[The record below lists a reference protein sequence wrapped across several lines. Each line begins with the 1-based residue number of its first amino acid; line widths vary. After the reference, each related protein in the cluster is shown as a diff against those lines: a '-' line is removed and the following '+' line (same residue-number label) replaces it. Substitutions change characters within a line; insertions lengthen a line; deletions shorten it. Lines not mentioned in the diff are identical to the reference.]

1 MSARARL
8 LPAAAVALAFVP
20 GVARAVVMEEQV
32 KFDVSSAWVL
42 NRFLNLKTIL
52 SYRVKPIGHY
62 IYRDYYYDTPD
73 FAVSSRGYS
82 YRFRVRDKGKGE
94 LEYGVQ
100 FKREY
105 AVDPAKGFTRLEIDD
120 LIPPEAG
127 RKIAAGAWGDAYPPA
142 PPLRTMKCFREFLE
156 REKIDPS
163 ACAPR
168 LFVRQER
175 DRLRLSENG
184 STYFE
189 ISLDTATFNRL
200 GDARREPFT
209 FRQLE
214 FENKT
219 RGGKPAELRKRIGD
233 LIDFFTGYT
242 GVAISRESKYRTAV
256 AHFTKE

>member
-1 MSARARL
+1 MNTRTRL
-8 LPAAAVALAFVP
+8 IPAAALALALVP

-52 SYRVKPIGHY
+52 SYRAKPIGHY
-62 IYRDYYYDTPD
+62 IYQDYYYDTAD
-73 FAVSSRGYS
+73 FAVASRGYS

-105 AVDPAKGFTRLEIDD
+105 AVDPAKGFTRMEIDD
-120 LIPPEAG
+120 LVPPEAG
-127 RKIAAGAWGDAYPPA
+127 RKIAGGAWGDAYPPA
-142 PPLRTMKCFREFLE
+142 APLRSMRIFREFLA
-156 REKIDPS
+156 REKIDPA

-175 DRLRLSENG
+175 DRIELTENG

-189 ISLDTATFNRL
+189 ISLDTATFSRL
-200 GDARREPFT
+200 GDARREPFH
-209 FRQLE
+209 FHQLE
-214 FENKT
+214 FENKS
-219 RGGKPAELRKRIGD
+219 RGGNPAELRKRIKD

-242 GVAISRESKYRTAV
+242 GVVITRTSKYRSAITY
-256 AHFTKE
+256 FTKE